1 MSTHGQDTQPPGS
14 TSTDCTTLRDLN
26 TSSHVTHVAA
36 AWGSGPGCR
45 RRVWCSAR
53 HLTQRRCGGCMRAL
67 AAARRR
73 SRGGASTERG
83 VETEQRPGEA
93 GAGAEAAAPHPAH
106 GLLPSREHRAPPAW
120 DAHLAAGLL
129 ALSPHGHGQASQLRG
144 RQALPRQSRRGWEG
158 REGPVRCRHGA
169 AVSPPAA
176 RPLTRHA
183 WHRRPPRAATDA
195 ALSGKTLKPPAARV
209 AQSFLDALCAFASSA
224 ARRVSTSGRRE
235 PLPPPAEPPGRPGQR
250 RGQQHVL
257 SRRTC
262 VHSPRG
268 RQAQTHA
275 PRPPV
280 TAGLLAALG

>member
-1 MSTHGQDTQPPGS
+1 MWGWEEPQRDGCALDSTRTVCREHTRSGHTATRS

-45 RRVWCSAR
+45 LLRPPSHAAGVCGVHAGASGGTTRVAGRSEHGARGGDGAEARRGW
-53 HLTQRRCGGCMRAL
+53 GG
-67 AAARRR
+67 RR
-73 SRGGASTERG
+73 SRG
-83 VETEQRPGEA
+83 P
-93 GAGAEAAAPHPAH
+93 APCARA
-106 GLLPSREHRAPPAW
+106 PSFPCEHRAPPAW

-183 WHRRPPRAATDA
+183 WHRRP
-195 ALSGKTLKPPAARV
+195 SEG
-209 AQSFLDALCAFASSA
+209 
-224 ARRVSTSGRRE
+224 G
-235 PLPPPAEPPGRPGQR
+235 
-250 RGQQHVL
+250 H
-257 SRRTC
+257 
-262 VHSPRG
+262 
-268 RQAQTHA
+268 
-275 PRPPV
+275 
-280 TAGLLAALG
+280 

>member
-1 MSTHGQDTQPPGS
+1 MHAGASGGTPRVAGRSEHG
-14 TSTDCTTLRDLN
+14 
-26 TSSHVTHVAA
+26 
-36 AWGSGPGCR
+36 
-45 RRVWCSAR
+45 AR
-53 HLTQRRCGGCMRAL
+53 GGDGAE
-67 AAARRR
+67 ARRGWGGSR
-73 SRGGASTERG
+73 SRG
-83 VETEQRPGEA
+83 P
-93 GAGAEAAAPHPAH
+93 APCARA
-106 GLLPSREHRAPPAW
+106 PSFPCEHRAPPAW

-235 PLPPPAEPPGRPGQR
+235 PLPPPAEPPGRPGPR

-257 SRRTC
+257 SRHTC
-262 VHSPRG
+262 VHGPRS